1 MSSSLKGRDR
11 HRRVGPSVLRPHGG
25 CSCHRLLWG
34 GPSDEIPVV
43 WMQGARHPARWPC
56 PAMPSDRPGNGNA
69 RRSSSTAVRR
79 SGVSPSVRMQRKW
92 HPVLRPCQGQG
103 VWLEALRGSPSGL
116 EATTGMRFLPEM
128 RAWPFRWNP
137 ISSDARAVTPG
148 SSALLKRPGR
158 RRQRGFLVHP
168 LQRLRAARDRH
179 RGRKPTCLLC
189 QTERPLSWR
198 SRPEGARL
206 VGPAGTEGAIC
217 DAALPGRTHQV
228 GGPNKGGRFSLP
240 RIVRLMALP

>member
-1 MSSSLKGRDR
+1 M
-11 HRRVGPSVLRPHGG
+11 GPSGG
-25 CSCHRLLWG
+25 
-34 GPSDEIPVV
+34 IPVV
-43 WMQGARHPARWPC
+43 W
-56 PAMPSDRPGNGNA
+56 
-69 RRSSSTAVRR
+69 
-79 SGVSPSVRMQRKW
+79 MQRKW

-168 LQRLRAARDRH
+168 LQRLRAARYRH

-189 QTERPLSWR
+189 QTERRWR
-198 SRPEGARL
+198 RPSRPEGARL

-217 DAALPGRTHQV
+217 DAALPVRAHLV
-228 GGPNKGGRFSLP
+228 GGLNGGVGCP
-240 RIVRLMALP
+240 AWIVRLLALP